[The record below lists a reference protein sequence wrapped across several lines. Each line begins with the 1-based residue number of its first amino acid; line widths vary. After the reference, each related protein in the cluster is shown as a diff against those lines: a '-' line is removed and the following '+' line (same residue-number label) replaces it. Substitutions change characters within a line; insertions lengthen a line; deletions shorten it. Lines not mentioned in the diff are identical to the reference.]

1 MEATGNL
8 RPSKLSKEFAARLD
22 STPAHEKLYAVV
34 LLEARH
40 ERTRSHRHKSRQRR
54 VAVGALRKACGPV
67 LVKLDEILSNCGGRR
82 IDDEVSAL
90 GTVAI
95 EATPAGI
102 KKLARL
108 RDVKSVLEDQNVSL
122 LA

>member
-1 MEATGNL
+1 MEANVNL
-8 RPSKLSKEFAARLD
+8 RSSKLSKEFAARLD

-40 ERTRSHRHKSRQRR
+40 ERTRSHRHKSGQRR
-54 VAVGALRKACGPV
+54 TAVGALRKACGPV
-67 LVKLDEILSNCGGRR
+67 LVELDEILSNCGGRR
-82 IDDEVSAL
+82 IDDKVSAL

-95 EATPAGI
+95 VATPAGI

>member
-8 RPSKLSKEFAARLD
+8 RPSKLSQEFAARLD
-22 STPAHEKLYAVV
+22 STPAHEILYAVV
-34 LLEARH
+34 LLEPRQ
-40 ERTRSHRHKSRQRR
+40 ERSRSHRHTSRQRR
-54 VAVGALRKACGPV
+54 AAVGALRKACRHV
-67 LVKLDEILSNCGGRR
+67 LVDLDEILSNCGGRR
-82 IDDEVSAL
+82 LDDEVSAL
-90 GTVAI
+90 GTVAV

-108 RDVKSVLEDQNVSL
+108 KDVKTVLEDQNVSL